1 MTTKTITA
9 INVLGRRWFQKT
21 YGNTYN
27 TAEVFI
33 YFADGS
39 TEYFKI
45 PFGYGYGDQYAQRA
59 EKQLEL
65 RGYMPGREQYANGS
79 AQPAWQYF
87 RDDRGINYTYQA
99 IDVARKRDL

>member
-1 MTTKTITA
+1 MKPITA

-27 TAEVFI
+27 TAEVTV

-39 TEYFKI
+39 TEYFKV
-45 PFGYGYGDQYAQRA
+45 PFGYGYGSQYVQRA
-59 EKQLEL
+59 ANEL
-65 RGYMPGREQYANGS
+65 DRRGYMPGREHNANGS
-79 AQPAWQYF
+79 DQPAWEYF
-87 RDDRGINYTYQA
+87 QNRGINYTYQA